1 MTSMFPS
8 SEFDRWAEDY
18 DISVRANDSFPFLGY
33 EVLIDTIVKLAEP
46 REGLSVLDLSTGTGN
61 LADLFAHAGCE
72 VWCADFSEAMLKK
85 AKQKVPEAHFVVYDM
100 HDSLPP
106 ELARSYDHIVSAFT
120 FHHFDLN
127 EKVEIIQRL
136 LPYIACGG
144 SITIGDISFPD
155 AAAREKAKA
164 DLGNDWDEEFY
175 WLAANDIPA
184 LEVLGMEINYQQTT
198 PFSGIFHLRSLAI
211 S

>member
-1 MTSMFPS
+1 MKSMFPFS
-8 SEFDRWAEDY
+8 NFDRWAEEY
-18 DISVRANDSFPFLGY
+18 DASVQENNTFPFLGY

-46 REGLSVLDLSTGTGN
+46 REGLSVLDLGTGTGN
-61 LADLFAHAGCE
+61 LAVPFAQAGCE

-85 AKQKVPEAHFVVYDM
+85 AKQKVPKAHFIVYDI
-100 HDSLPP
+100 HDPLPP
-106 ELARSYDHIVSAFT
+106 ELARSYDRIVSAYT

-127 EKVEIIQRL
+127 EKMEIIQHL
-136 LPYIACGG
+136 LPHLARSG

-155 AAAREKAKA
+155 AAVREQVKA

-175 WLAANDIPA
+175 WLAASDIPA